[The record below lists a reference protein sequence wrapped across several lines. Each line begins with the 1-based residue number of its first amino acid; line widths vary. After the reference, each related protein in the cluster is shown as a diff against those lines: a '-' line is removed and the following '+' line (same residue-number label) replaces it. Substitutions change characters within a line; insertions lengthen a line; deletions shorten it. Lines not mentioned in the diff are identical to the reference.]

1 MFRRSALKAVSESVP
16 SFQRRALS
24 SVKPIP
30 SSSSSGSQTSRNGFA
45 IAAVAGT
52 ALLASAWPE
61 RRPIYNDTTTTTAT
75 IPVKR
80 LPWHERS
87 KANKGG
93 VIVIQRADIE
103 EAEEEEEEEEAAAEE
118 ETVPVVIVEDEA
130 EAADADQGAAFDPA
144 TGEINWDCPCLGGMA
159 HGPCGEHFKDAFSC
173 FVRSEQ
179 EPKGIEC
186 VDKFKAMQDCF
197 RAHPEVYK
205 EELEMDE
212 QVSKRRYAFANSSKL
227 KK

>member
-1 MFRRSALKAVSESVP
+1 MIHRAAL
-16 SFQRRALS
+16 
-24 SVKPIP
+24 
-30 SSSSSGSQTSRNGFA
+30 
-45 IAAVAGT
+45 
-52 ALLASAWPE
+52 
-61 RRPIYNDTTTTTAT
+61 
-75 IPVKR
+75 
-80 LPWHERS
+80 
-87 KANKGG
+87 
-93 VIVIQRADIE
+93 E
-103 EAEEEEEEEEAAAEE
+103 EEVEEEEEEAAEDSAAGEE
-118 ETVPVVIVEDEA
+118 EVPVVIVEDEA
-130 EAADADQGAAFDPA
+130 EAADADADQGAAFDPA

-212 QVSKRRYAFANSSKL
+212 QVSEGDVCGDILRSSSINDSHCLFDAQDELDALVDDAEMALGIEKRVQEEAALGAQQTVSS
-227 KK
+227 